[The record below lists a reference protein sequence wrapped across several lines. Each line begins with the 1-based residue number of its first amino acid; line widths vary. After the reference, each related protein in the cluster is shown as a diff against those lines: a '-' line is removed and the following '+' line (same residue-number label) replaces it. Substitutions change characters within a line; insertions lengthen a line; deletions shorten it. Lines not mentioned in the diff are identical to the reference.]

1 MTGPNPSTPGA
12 DRPPPGTVVFDL
24 GGVLID
30 WDPHYL
36 YRQLLPPDEV
46 QPFLD
51 EVGFAE
57 WNHEQDAGG
66 SWVEAVERHSAR
78 HPHRRD
84 LLAAYPERFAETMS
98 GPVPG
103 TVELLRELHTDG
115 VRLLALT
122 NWSAETFPHALA
134 RFDFLAL
141 FEGILVSGVERV
153 AKPDPRVFRLLVE
166 RYDLDPAATVFVDD
180 AARNVAA
187 GSEAGLRAVLFRGAD
202 QLRRDLSRLGLLAG
216 AG

>member
-1 MTGPNPSTPGA
+1 
-12 DRPPPGTVVFDL
+12 
-24 GGVLID
+24 
-30 WDPHYL
+30 
-36 YRQLLPPDEV
+36 
-46 QPFLD
+46 
-51 EVGFAE
+51 
-57 WNHEQDAGG
+57 
-66 SWVEAVERHSAR
+66 
-78 HPHRRD
+78 
-84 LLAAYPERFAETMS
+84 MS

-134 RFDFLAL
+134 RFVFLAL

-166 RYDLDPAATVFVDD
+166 RYQLDPAATVFVDD
-180 AARNVAA
+180 ARRNVAA
-187 GSEAGLRAVLFRGAD
+187 AAEAGLRTLLFTGAD